1 MTTFKSIG
9 RPTPLLDG
17 REKVTGAVRYAPDL
31 HLPGMLHGRLVTSPY
46 AHARVERI
54 DVEAALAVPGVTA
67 VLTAA
72 DLPNILPK
80 ARNRLLLARERVIFA
95 GQPVALVLAENAG
108 AAQDGVDQVWV
119 EYEPLPAAVT
129 IDEALA
135 EAAPLVWPS
144 GTPGETGEAA
154 AHGADVESDEHE
166 ENRPSNIA
174 NDSHFK
180 RGDVATGFAEAD
192 VIIERSFTTSM
203 VHQGYLE
210 TFSSVIQPD
219 PLTGGATVW
228 TSTQA
233 PFYVREEVADVLGVE
248 ESAVRVVPTPP
259 GGAFGAKFLLYELLL
274 ALAAQKVG
282 RPVYLALTR
291 SEDMLATNP
300 APATRFW
307 VKAGARQDGTLVA
320 LEANVHADAG
330 CYPSY
335 HGVAAFL
342 LGSHYRVPHLDVRY
356 TEVMT
361 FKVSTA
367 AYRAP
372 GAPQALFA
380 LESVMDDLARELG
393 LDPLALRLQN
403 ASRPGDLMANDKPW
417 VVMGMSQVLETLHS
431 HPAWQNR
438 QKARAAG
445 RGVGIAIGGWN
456 GGQEPT
462 AASCQLHRD
471 GTLHVHVG
479 SVDLTGTTTGFALL
493 AAEAFGIAPEK
504 VRVISG
510 DTATAAYAGATGG
523 SKITYMV
530 GPSVIKAAEEARAQ
544 TLAIAAEELEADVAD
559 MEIVDGQVQVR
570 GVPDKAIELGE
581 IAKQTMKFAGKYPP
595 VVGHGRHATR
605 EAAPGFSAQLA
616 EVEVDKE
623 TGQVRVHRLVLVQD
637 VGRAINPL
645 AIQGQMMGGAV
656 QGLGWALYEQM
667 VHDENGQP
675 LTGSWMDYNVPHFVD
690 AVPELE
696 TVIVEVP
703 SEHGPFGARGVGEP
717 PVIPTAAAV
726 ANAIADCTGARL
738 TDLPMTPPRIVEALS
753 RKNVTTNINRM

>member
-1 MTTFKSIG
+1 
-9 RPTPLLDG
+9 
-17 REKVTGAVRYAPDL
+17 
-31 HLPGMLHGRLVTSPY
+31 
-46 AHARVERI
+46 
-54 DVEAALAVPGVTA
+54 
-67 VLTAA
+67 
-72 DLPNILPK
+72 
-80 ARNRLLLARERVIFA
+80 
-95 GQPVALVLAENAG
+95 
-108 AAQDGVDQVWV
+108 
-119 EYEPLPAAVT
+119 
-129 IDEALA
+129 
-135 EAAPLVWPS
+135 
-144 GTPGETGEAA
+144 
-154 AHGADVESDEHE
+154 
-166 ENRPSNIA
+166 
-174 NDSHFK
+174 
-180 RGDVATGFAEAD
+180 
-192 VIIERSFTTSM
+192 
-203 VHQGYLE
+203 
-210 TFSSVIQPD
+210 
-219 PLTGGATVW
+219 
-228 TSTQA
+228 
-233 PFYVREEVADVLGVE
+233 
-248 ESAVRVVPTPP
+248 
-259 GGAFGAKFLLYELLL
+259 
-274 ALAAQKVG
+274 
-282 RPVYLALTR
+282 
-291 SEDMLATNP
+291 
-300 APATRFW
+300 
-307 VKAGARQDGTLVA
+307 
-320 LEANVHADAG
+320 
-330 CYPSY
+330 
-335 HGVAAFL
+335 
-342 LGSHYRVPHLDVRY
+342 
-356 TEVMT
+356 
-361 FKVSTA
+361 
-367 AYRAP
+367 
-372 GAPQALFA
+372 
-380 LESVMDDLARELG
+380 
-393 LDPLALRLQN
+393 
-403 ASRPGDLMANDKPW
+403 
-417 VVMGMSQVLETLHS
+417 MSQVLETLHS

-438 QKARAAG
+438 HKARAAG